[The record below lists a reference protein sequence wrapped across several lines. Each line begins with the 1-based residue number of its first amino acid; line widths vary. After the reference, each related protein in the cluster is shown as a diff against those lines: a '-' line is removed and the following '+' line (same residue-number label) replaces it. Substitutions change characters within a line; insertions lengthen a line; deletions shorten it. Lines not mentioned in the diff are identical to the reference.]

1 MSPIF
6 NGLELKMLR
15 LFNEMSLED
24 VAARIDKSRQYLHK
38 LETGQTYPT
47 EELTNQ
53 LAQLFKVKSEIFFT
67 LKPTIQEEQIH
78 FRSQRTSRKMA
89 KQIVIA
95 RADYMVR
102 LVDYIETKLRLT
114 PFNIPI
120 YEDTQNYT
128 GDDIERV
135 AEECR
140 KHWGLGLGPISNM
153 SRFCEKL
160 GIVIT
165 SFSSISKEV
174 DALSLATKRP
184 IIVRNDAK
192 LSACRQRFDI
202 GHELGHLILHD
213 GTVTGDRLTEGQAHR
228 FASAFLLPRTMLTT
242 NFPVLFNGRRF
253 NWKAMSEFKRTWKIS
268 KAAILYRARQLGL
281 LTEEQY
287 VSGVVYLKRTGEAI
301 SESEDSEIPLEQPEL
316 LANCI
321 AALAKKK
328 IFAEDISQHLNVSPE
343 FIEELT
349 GISVLRCSSVSNE
362 SVYKKLSVV
371 S

>member
-1 MSPIF
+1 MSCIF

-15 LFNEMSLED
+15 FFNEMSLED
-24 VAARIDKSRQYLHK
+24 VAARTAKSKQYIHK
-38 LETGQTYPT
+38 LETGQTHPT
-47 EELTNQ
+47 EDLINE
-53 LAQLFKVKSEIFFT
+53 LAQLFKVKPEIFFT
-67 LKPTIQEEQIH
+67 LKPVIQEEQVH
-78 FRSQRTSRKMA
+78 FRSQRNSRKMA

-102 LVDYIETKLRLT
+102 LVDYIETKLRL
-114 PFNIPI
+114 PAFNVRT
-120 YEDTQNYT
+120 YEETHTYT
-128 GDDIERV
+128 GDDVERV

-140 KHWGLGLGPISNM
+140 KEWGLGLGPISNM
-153 SRFCEKL
+153 SRFCENR

-213 GTVTGDRLTEGQAHR
+213 GTVTGDRLTEDQAHR

-242 NFPVLFNGRRF
+242 NFHMLFNGRRF
-253 NWKAMSEFKRTWKIS
+253 NWKAMSEFKKIWKIS
-268 KAAILYRARQLGL
+268 KAAILYRARQLEL

-301 SESEDSEIPLEQPEL
+301 SEIEDSEIPLEQPEL
-316 LANCI
+316 LANCF

-328 IFAEDISQHLNVSPE
+328 IFVEDIADHLSMHPE

-349 GISVLRCSSVSNE
+349 GLKAKHRNLLPVQN
-362 SVYKKLSVV
+362 YKSTCLSIV
-371 S
+371 